1 MRKLLMFATGILL
14 SANILAADFPEIK
27 IVNLSSSTGSHF
39 AASKALSLDLENKG
53 YRVELISP
61 GNACRASAII
71 ARLPKDNIIISNP
84 SPYSQ
89 AEIVKGNQKC
99 DAVLPKPDN
108 MAFMLS
114 VNYTMCTV
122 SQKDNPT
129 AAFNK
134 GASFKIG
141 HLKPTHVWEEAVDQM
156 NSANETQNKRIQ
168 YSGAGP
174 AKAALLAKEVDYSI
188 LATPHALALQ
198 KNGAVCFAE
207 FTNGKPSILADT
219 VNNLSKNKTKIEVA
233 ESMSFIVLNANKEHL
248 NKLRS
253 EISSIMLSTT
263 SESGKIK
270 TPGAVFF
277 DNVSYKERADIAL
290 NHIKKT
296 AGVK

>member
-1 MRKLLMFATGILL
+1 MRNKLIMLISGLVIST
-14 SANILAADFPEIK
+14 AAYSQFPEIK

-39 AASKALSLDLENKG
+39 AASKALSRDLENKG

-61 GNACRASAII
+61 GNACQASAII

-129 AAFNK
+129 AVFNK
-134 GASFKIG
+134 GAKFKIG
-141 HLKPTHVWEEAVDQM
+141 HLKPTHIWKNAVDSL
-156 NSANETQNKRIQ
+156 NSVNGTENKRIQ
-168 YSGAGP
+168 YNGAGP
-174 AKAALLAKEVDYSI
+174 TKAALLAKEIDYSI
-188 LATPHALALQ
+188 LAMPHALALQ
-198 KNGAVCFAE
+198 KNGAVCIAE
-207 FTNGKPSILADT
+207 FTNDKPSVLPAS
-219 VNNLSKNKTKIEVA
+219 VNSLNKNKTRLEAA
-233 ESMSFIVLNANKEHL
+233 ESMSFIVLNADINQL
-248 NKLRS
+248 TKLRS
-253 EISSIMLSTT
+253 DITSIMLDDNT
-263 SESGKIK
+263 ESGKIK

-277 DNVSYKERADIAL
+277 ETTSFEDRANIAL
-290 NHIKKT
+290 NHIKRT
-296 AGVK
+296 AGVN

>member
-1 MRKLLMFATGILL
+1 MRNKLIMLISGLVIST
-14 SANILAADFPEIK
+14 AAYSQFPEIK

-39 AASKALSLDLENKG
+39 AASKALSRDLENKG

-61 GNACRASAII
+61 GNACQASAII

-99 DAVLPKPDN
+99 DAILPKPDN

-129 AAFNK
+129 AVFNK
-134 GASFKIG
+134 GAKFKIG

-156 NSANETQNKRIQ
+156 NSANGTKNKRIQ
-168 YSGAGP
+168 YGGAGP

-233 ESMSFIVLNANKEHL
+233 ESMSFVVLNANKEHL

-253 EISSIMLSTT
+253 EISSIMLNTQ

-277 DNVSYKERADIAL
+277 DNVSFEERANIAL